1 MKRVIFQNFGWKIR
15 VLSPGDNGAPS
26 SLSLQG
32 LILPLILT
40 TFTTAEILLWKVN
53 HKRQN
58 KKEALT
64 VNDSFLI
71 RRKKLR
77 HRYKMCWSMWKCFS
91 RITTVIWELAVSQM
105 EQKAFAGLNTI
116 TKWDLKLH
124 REILMNINNPK
135 ITLNTSDSISGFVSE
150 LSVNTS
156 KSHDTMNNGT
166 TMEEFNIISRPIT
179 IT

>member
-32 LILPLILT
+32 LILPLVLT

-77 HRYKMCWSMWKCFS
+77 HRYKNVMVKVEMFS

-135 ITLNTSDSISGFVSE
+135 ITLNTSDLFLNFLWIQVSHMTHNE
-150 LSVNTS
+150 QWN
-156 KSHDTMNNGT
+156 NNG
-166 TMEEFNIISRPIT
+166 RV
-179 IT
+179 